1 MSALDWFGLTLAF
14 LAPLPP
20 ERPVP
25 PEPMRGSALA
35 AALVI
40 GSICLVMVLPM
51 VMIWTFHRP
60 EGEFRRH
67 CEARGGLVRPTYLDG
82 SGPQRCDLGSR
93 HPAAS

>member
-20 ERPVP
+20 ERPIP

-40 GSICLVMVLPM
+40 GSICLVTVLPM
-51 VMIWTFHRP
+51 ITIWSFHRP
-60 EGEFRRH
+60 ESGFRRH
-67 CEARGGLVRPTYLDG
+67 CEARGGQVRPTYLDG
-82 SGPQRCDLGSR
+82 SGPQRCALPER
-93 HPAAS
+93 HPPAS